1 MEGLWRRRLGLRSCA
16 EPGERARRWM
26 RDGLGVEGAE
36 PGVKDHAV
44 HGWMVSKTLS
54 GGEAASVGGRTRV
67 LAQSTQLSGVFGLI
81 AVKDEWSQAED
92 MDQKRDLIQ
101 NLQDLPR
108 CPDVS
113 ASLHLLFLSLK
124 QLNLNS
130 SLTAVSFCFSSVELV
145 LCRSKEE

>member
-1 MEGLWRRRLGLRSCA
+1 MG
-16 EPGERARRWM
+16 
-26 RDGLGVEGAE
+26 DGLGVEGAE

-54 GGEAASVGGRTRV
+54 GGEAASVGCRTRV

-92 MDQKRDLIQ
+92 MGQKRDLIQ

-108 CPDVS
+108 C
-113 ASLHLLFLSLK
+113 LHPLIY
-124 QLNLNS
+124 
-130 SLTAVSFCFSSVELV
+130 SF
-145 LCRSKEE
+145 